1 MHVQSL
7 TTARTLLA
15 RGKLEVFSFDVFDTV
30 LLRRCTSP
38 EAVFERAFQLAPIP
52 AGRQAAVESFV
63 QNRKLAETK
72 ARKAAVASGESPEIH
87 IADIYRH
94 FPTTVFGLKRDA
106 WTDLVEA
113 EFQAEC
119 ELCFANPDIVALIT
133 ETRAKGIRT
142 GFLSDTYWNSERL
155 AHLLRIC
162 APGLE
167 WDFLYASCDHRSG
180 KSEQLFAKLLADRHV
195 DAKRVAHMG
204 DNPRSDVRSAQR
216 HGIQAV
222 AYPQAS
228 AQLAAIFEREGGLFP
243 LVCGQNTVS
252 RRLDRGLRTLRR
264 RVAAWAPEDTPAFT
278 YGTQILGPVM
288 AAFDHFVA
296 NRLED
301 LKRGGGTAAML
312 FLARDGLLPFQ
323 VWQANHDDD
332 AGYCE
337 INRRIALIAGSGDT
351 QPLVELFRQVPLVNR
366 MVTKS
371 VFKTEPIRMA
381 HFMEKLEG
389 QSIPGKDFADLLP
402 SLLTDSD
409 IAEIAGELR
418 AGIMAHLRAIVSDF
432 DHCTDLILVDLGY
445 GGSVQKGLR
454 AILDQETLPHRLHG
468 LYLITEDSSLHELDE
483 RDTAEGLLA
492 DWVMPP
498 HVKRAL
504 LNNISIVEQICSAP
518 EGSVSQYARDG
529 SVRRENDPRPQ
540 AQLGLCADIRRGAA
554 HYIQAVKPLMDS
566 GYPDPL
572 ATEEDCASWAGTI
585 LARALLLP
593 TDAELA
599 LLGTLKHDVNLGS
612 QALAPM
618 VSVSSAHSF
627 VAAQSL
633 SMAFSLQGPPMWPAA
648 SMAALSPLHGY
659 LYALNGV
666 GSLFPDVVG
675 ELPCGE
681 AEVTLLNDRQT
692 YPLKA
697 TCLRDGFGH
706 FRLRIPVLKN
716 SNVAAI
722 AIPAEPLPAEGQ
734 VRSLAL
740 QQGDDV
746 LDATSAKDIVE
757 LPFDKIA
764 GLNMPFADGA
774 YRAEPQGTLLL
785 RIPPLEKKIGL
796 ITLTIEPPEGSRIL
810 AF

>member
-52 AGRQAAVESFV
+52 AGRQTAVESFV

-72 ARKAAVASGESPEIH
+72 ARKAAVASGKSPEIH

-119 ELCFANPDIVALIT
+119 ELCFANPDIVALIAD
-133 ETRAKGIRT
+133 TRAKGIRT

-162 APGLE
+162 APSLE

-180 KSEQLFAKLLADRHV
+180 KNEQLFPQLLADRHV
-195 DAKRVAHMG
+195 DAKHVAHMG
-204 DNPRSDVRSAQR
+204 DNPRSDVRSAKR

-228 AQLAAIFEREGGLFP
+228 AQLAGIFEREGAVFP
-243 LVCGQNTVS
+243 LVCGHNTAS
-252 RRLDRGLRTLRR
+252 KRLDRGLRTLRR

-278 YGTQILGPVM
+278 YGTQVLGPVM

-296 NRLED
+296 RRVEE
-301 LKRGGGTAAML
+301 LKQGDRKTAMI

-323 VWQANHDDD
+323 IWQANRDDG
-332 AGYCE
+332 ASYCE
-337 INRRIALIAGSGDT
+337 INRRIALIAGSRDT
-351 QPLVELFRQVPLVNR
+351 QPLAKLFRQVPLVNR

-371 VFKTEPIRMA
+371 FFKTEPIRVA
-381 HFMEKLEG
+381 NFMEKLEG
-389 QSIPGKDFADLLP
+389 QSISGKDFADALP

-409 IAEIAGELR
+409 ITGIAGELR
-418 AGIMAHLRAIVSDF
+418 AGIMAHLRAVVPDF
-432 DHCTDLILVDLGY
+432 DRCTDLILVDLGY

-454 AILDQETLPHRLHG
+454 AILDLEGLSPRLHG
-468 LYLITEDSSLHELDE
+468 LYLITEDFSLHELDE

-492 DWVMPP
+492 DWVMSP

-504 LNNISIVEQICSAP
+504 LNNISIVEQMCSAP

-529 SVRRENDPRPQ
+529 SVQRENDPRPQ
-540 AQLGLCADIRRGAA
+540 AQLALCADIRRGAA
-554 HYIQAVKPLMDS
+554 HYIQAVKPLMDG

-599 LLGTLKHDVNLGS
+599 LLGTLKHDMNLGS

-633 SMAFSLQGPPMWPAA
+633 PMAFSLKGPQMWPAA

-659 LYALNGV
+659 LYAFNGM
-666 GSLFPDVVG
+666 GLLSTDVVG

-681 AEVTLLNDRQT
+681 AEVTLLSDRQA
-692 YPLKA
+692 YPLKV

-706 FRLRIPVLKN
+706 FRLRVPVLKN
-716 SNVAAI
+716 SNFTAI
-722 AIPAEPLPAEGQ
+722 AIPAETLPAEGRI
-734 VRSLAL
+734 RSLSL
-740 QQGDDV
+740 QQGNGA
-746 LDATSAKDIVE
+746 LEATPENDIVE
-757 LPFDKIA
+757 LPFDKIT
-764 GLNMPFADGA
+764 GLDMLFADGV
-774 YRAEPQGTLLL
+774 YRAEPQGMLLL
-785 RIPPLEKKIGL
+785 QFPPLAKRIGL
-796 ITLTIEPPEGSRIL
+796 VTLTIAPPEGSRIL